1 MILASDEEGMVLAYS
16 FILPLFLLR
25 SISKTSMRSFSVQVA
40 TNLSPWDSRTGT
52 ISGVTS

>member
-16 FILPLFLLR
+16 LILQLVLLR

-52 ISGVTS
+52 ISGFTS